1 VRVTARDEWTVERHL
16 EAGSERGRALFRRF
30 EQLVAACGEFTHAVS
45 KTTVT
50 FKGPR
55 RGFAGARPQG
65 DRLVGYFDV
74 ARRIEDPRIRSAA
87 PYQKDLFVHHF
98 RIDDEAQLDEE
109 FAAWIADAYEQVGCG
124 KRLGSPTR

>member
-1 VRVTARDEWTVERHL
+1 MSVSDEWTVERYL
-16 EAGSERGRALFRRF
+16 EAGSERGRSLFRRF
-30 EQLVAACGEFTHAVS
+30 EEIVAACGDFTHSVA

-50 FKGPR
+50 FKGPK

-74 ARRIEDPRIRSAA
+74 TRQIQDPRIRHVA

-98 RIDDEAQLDEE
+98 RIDHEAQLDGE

-124 KRLGSPTR
+124 KR